1 MNIYSWVQLIFY
13 MVVLLALA
21 KPLGSFMAKVY
32 QGERTFLD
40 RVLGPIER
48 FIYRLSSVKP
58 DEDMNW
64 KTYAIAVM
72 LFNVL
77 GLLAVYALQ
86 RLQAFLPLNPQ
97 RLGAVTP
104 DSSWNTAVSF
114 ATNTNWQGY
123 GGEVTMS
130 YLSQMLGFTVQNFV
144 SAATGMAVLVALIR
158 GIVRHT
164 AKGIG
169 NFWVDLTRTTLYI
182 LLSFR
187 KVWCKHLVP
196 TRQWHYFN
204 LQLTRTV
211 ML

>member
-1 MNIYSWVQLIFY
+1 MNLYSWIQLIFY
-13 MVVLLALA
+13 IAVLLTLA

-40 RVLGPIER
+40 RVLGPVER
-48 FIYRLSSVKP
+48 FIYRVSGVKA

-77 GLLAVYALQ
+77 GLFVVYTLQ
-86 RLQAFLPLNPQ
+86 RLQGVLPLNPQ
-97 RLGAVTP
+97 ALGAVTP
-104 DSSWNTAVSF
+104 NSAWNTAVSF
-114 ATNTNWQGY
+114 ASNTNWQGY

-130 YLSQMLGFTVQNFV
+130 YLSQMLGLTVQNFF

-164 AKGIG
+164 AKAKKATKI
-169 NFWVDLTRTTLYI
+169 
-182 LLSFR
+182 
-187 KVWCKHLVP
+187 
-196 TRQWHYFN
+196 
-204 LQLTRTV
+204 TV
-211 ML
+211 IVIRIAQP